1 MFLKIQIEKL
11 GRSVNDLLVRRFITM
26 RPRLPASRSKENRG
40 LTSVNRHIPAK
51 AKRVAKEPPQRYWT
65 ATHFRPGL
73 GNGPSEEPK
82 RAADSIDHSLRYLL
96 KQCESKRV
104 RRNYM
109 SSQRSITAEMRAI
122 LVDWMVD
129 VSQKFKLLPQTLFM
143 AVGLLDRFLSL
154 GQVEQSKLQLVGITC
169 VMIIGKYEEI
179 FPPTVKDYVEV
190 CDDVFTP
197 QELLEA
203 EGEVLLTLNF
213 DLNLAVSYVMLEFF
227 RHFICLDEREFALCH
242 FLLESSL
249 LDLEH
254 LDYSAAVLAA
264 GTILLAKAFFQK
276 AVWGK
281 KEESITKIS
290 FSVAKE
296 AARFLFAV
304 GKKLEALDLNA
315 VKDKFSSP
323 KYFGISG
330 LSVEQRIF
338 RLG

>member
-1 MFLKIQIEKL
+1 
-11 GRSVNDLLVRRFITM
+11 M
-26 RPRLPASRSKENRG
+26 RPRLPACRSKENRG

-51 AKRVAKEPPQRYWT
+51 AKRVAKEPPQRYWI
-65 ATHFRPGL
+65 ANHLRLDLGRRPF
-73 GNGPSEEPK
+73 EEPK
-82 RAADSIDHSLRYLL
+82 RAANSFDHSLRYLL
-96 KQCESKRV
+96 RQCESKRV
-104 RRNYM
+104 RRSYM

-143 AVGLLDRFLSL
+143 AVGLLDRFMSL
-154 GQVEQSKLQLVGITC
+154 RQVEQSKLQLAGITC

-179 FPPTVKDYVEV
+179 FPPTVKDYIEV
-190 CDDVFTP
+190 CDGIYTP
-197 QELLEA
+197 RELLEA

-213 DLNLAVSYVMLEFF
+213 DLNLAVPFVMLEFF

-242 FLLESSL
+242 FFLESSL

-254 LDYSAAVLAA
+254 LDFSAAELAGGA
-264 GTILLAKAFFQK
+264 ILLAKASFQK
-276 AVWGK
+276 EVWGK

-290 FSVAKE
+290 LSAAKE
-296 AARFLFAV
+296 AAKFLFAV